1 MTRFDGEMLT
11 ITLFNHGTAGSPA
24 WWFTPTQ
31 IDPETFGDSAAAA
44 SYADS
49 GAGSP
54 PSSAAELTQ
63 LEILT
68 SKCSARSTLF
78 SVFSE
83 TSVIAC
89 HSTFIAQHLR
99 PASLREQR
107 MCRSLAP
114 EGESQP
120 RQPAQKKH
128 VQAVLLRN
136 AMICYVETGN
146 RHRHRLLYNG
156 IDNQKKCG
164 NQTAWAACL
173 YGPMPRWPCW
183 QCQIEVDAMEILYHV
198 SFRDLLSGSQFT
210 PALKWLEH
218 GWHISLGGVWP
229 ANVCKIFMGYRSL
242 TNRHWLLGFQA
253 HCGLLYVSRFVDG
266 EVCLL
271 TWRPYFRNIFWLA
284 VTEPTRKQQNIS

>member
-1 MTRFDGEMLT
+1 MVIHTDADRPGDIWRFRCRRQLCRLRGR
-11 ITLFNHGTAGSPA
+11 FA
-24 WWFTPTQ
+24 TQ
-31 IDPETFGDSAAAA
+31 LRRLK
-44 SYADS
+44 
-49 GAGSP
+49 
-54 PSSAAELTQ
+54 LTQ

-128 VQAVLLRN
+128 VQAFLLRN
-136 AMICYVETGN
+136 TMICYVETGN

-164 NQTAWAACL
+164 NQTA
-173 YGPMPRWPCW
+173 
-183 QCQIEVDAMEILYHV
+183 
-198 SFRDLLSGSQFT
+198 
-210 PALKWLEH
+210 
-218 GWHISLGGVWP
+218 
-229 ANVCKIFMGYRSL
+229 
-242 TNRHWLLGFQA
+242 
-253 HCGLLYVSRFVDG
+253 
-266 EVCLL
+266 
-271 TWRPYFRNIFWLA
+271 
-284 VTEPTRKQQNIS
+284 